1 MARDERNTSEN
12 VSVNRGADSR
22 ADSQAD
28 GPGRPG
34 ESWASFLLPTAL
46 IFGFVLL
53 LNLSAEG
60 TGEVGE
66 TSPLEHWLELVVD
79 YLAFGAEIAAA
90 LVIGVAVVQGIFRY
104 LKNLFTPSVDTA
116 EATESIRLKLG
127 QVLALGL
134 EFTVAS
140 DILRTA
146 VAPTRED
153 ILILGAVVLLRT
165 LLNYFLDRE
174 IREERSKLKAQGRA

>member
-1 MARDERNTSEN
+1 MAQERDTPSNIAVSE
-12 VSVNRGADSR
+12 SARRGR
-22 ADSQAD
+22 AN
-28 GPGRPG
+28 

-46 IFGFVLL
+46 IFGFILL
-53 LNLSAEG
+53 LSLSAEDAG
-60 TGEVGE
+60 IE
-66 TSPLEHWLELVVD
+66 TSGPLEHWLEIIVD
-79 YLAFGAEIAAA
+79 YLAFGAEVAAA
-90 LVIGVAVVQGIFRY
+90 LVIGIAVVQGIFRY
-104 LKNLFTPSVDTA
+104 LKNLLIPSRDSA
-116 EATESIRLKLG
+116 EATEDIRLKLG

-153 ILILGAVVLLRT
+153 ILILGAIVLLRT

-174 IREERSKLKAQGRA
+174 IREERAKLEAEGRI

>member
-1 MARDERNTSEN
+1 MAEN
-12 VSVNRGADSR
+12 DKTETQQ
-22 ADSQAD
+22 SQFN
-28 GPGRPG
+28 

-53 LNLSAEG
+53 LNLSVEDV
-60 TGEVGE
+60 EVE
-66 TSPLEHWLELVVD
+66 ASPLEHWLELVVD

-90 LVIGVAVVQGIFRY
+90 LVIGIAVVQAIVRY
-104 LKNLFTPSVDTA
+104 FVNLFASSVDTA
-116 EATESIRLKLG
+116 EATENIRLKLG

-146 VAPTRED
+146 VAPTRQD

-174 IREERSKLKAQGRA
+174 IREERAKLKAEGRV

>member
-1 MARDERNTSEN
+1 MAD
-12 VSVNRGADSR
+12 
-22 ADSQAD
+22 D
-28 GPGRPG
+28 GTDNGTTRTQQGHSG

-53 LNLSAEG
+53 LSFSAENVE
-60 TGEVGE
+60 EVEAG
-66 TSPLEHWLELVVD
+66 PLEHWLELIVD
-79 YLAFGAEIAAA
+79 YIAFGAEIAAA

-104 LKNLFTPSVDTA
+104 LKNLLLPSRDSA
-116 EATESIRLKLG
+116 EATESIRLRLG

-146 VAPTRED
+146 VAPTRQD

-174 IREERSKLKAQGRA
+174 IREEKAKLKAEGRV

>member
-1 MARDERNTSEN
+1 MAQEERNTSPN
-12 VSVNRGADSR
+12 VSVGSAGG
-22 ADSQAD
+22 Q
-28 GPGRPG
+28 GRN

-53 LNLSAEG
+53 LSLSAENAALEERSG
-60 TGEVGE
+60 
-66 TSPLEHWLELVVD
+66 PLEHWLELIVD
-79 YLAFGAEIAAA
+79 YLAFGAEVAAA

-104 LKNLFTPSVDTA
+104 LKNLLAPSRDLA
-116 EATESIRLKLG
+116 EETENIRLRLG

-134 EFTVAS
+134 EFTIAS

-174 IREERSKLKAQGRA
+174 IREERAKLEAAERAQPSAREV

>member
-1 MARDERNTSEN
+1 MASERNTSDGSARE
-12 VSVNRGADSR
+12 
-22 ADSQAD
+22 QTD
-28 GPGRPG
+28 GPGRSN

-60 TGEVGE
+60 VGEVAE
-66 TSPLEHWLELVVD
+66 TSPLEHWLELIVD
-79 YLAFGAEIAAA
+79 YLVFGAEMAAA
-90 LVIGVAVVQGIFRY
+90 FVIGVAVVQGLYRY
-104 LKNLFTPSVDTA
+104 LKNLIVPSRDSA
-116 EATESIRLKLG
+116 EATENIRLKLG

-134 EFTVAS
+134 EFAVAS

-174 IREERSKLKAQGRA
+174 IREERAKLKAEGRA

>member
-1 MARDERNTSEN
+1 MRGKKLVREFN
-12 VSVNRGADSR
+12 VAETNGAEK
-22 ADSQAD
+22 Q
-28 GPGRPG
+28 GRFT

-53 LNLSAEG
+53 LSLSAEDA
-60 TGEVGE
+60 EVE
-66 TSPLEHWLELVVD
+66 ASPLEHWLELVVD

-90 LVIGVAVVQGIFRY
+90 LVIGIAVVQAIVRY
-104 LKNLFTPSVDTA
+104 FVNLFASSVDTA

-146 VAPTRED
+146 VAPTRQD

-174 IREERSKLKAQGRA
+174 IREERTKLKAEGRV